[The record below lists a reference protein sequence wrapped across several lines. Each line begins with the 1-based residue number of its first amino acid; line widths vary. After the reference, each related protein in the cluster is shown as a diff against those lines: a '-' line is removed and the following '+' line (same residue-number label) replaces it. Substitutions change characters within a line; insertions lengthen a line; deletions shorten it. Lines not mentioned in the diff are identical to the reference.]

1 MANLS
6 PETITKIFELQISI
20 WNIINETTSTEYCL
34 LKQHGETEATISD
47 LDMLQNTKE
56 KTTTYYSRLYTLSL
70 RIAETQPIASLAMIG
85 LLEKT
90 LNEAE
95 GIIYASL
102 ATVQEIKKDW
112 NLL

>member
-6 PETITKIFELQISI
+6 NETITRLLNLQRNI
-20 WNIINETTSTEYCL
+20 WNIINETTATEFSL
-34 LKQHGETEATISD
+34 LQEYGETEATISD

-56 KTTTYYSRLYTLSL
+56 RTTTYYSRLYTLSL
-70 RIAETQPIASLAMIG
+70 RIAEAQPLAPIAMME
-85 LLEKT
+85 LLERT

-95 GIIYASL
+95 AISDASI
-102 ATVQEIKKDW
+102 ATIQEIKRDW